1 MIRIGGRVKGVLFV
15 AASVVLSACAQL
27 FMKAGM
33 LDMHGHDII
42 SLWQSGSLQLQLV
55 LPSILWVFAG
65 LGCYAVSML
74 FWMAALT
81 RYELSLAYPMLSLSY
96 VLVYLAAAYWPRLE
110 ESMNPVKS
118 LGIFLIMLGVVLVTR
133 SARKAT

>member
-1 MIRIGGRVKGVLFV
+1 MSRDGGRGRGVLFV
-15 AASVVLSACAQL
+15 AASVLLSACAQL

-33 LDMHGHDII
+33 LDMHGENIF
-42 SLWQSGSLQLQLV
+42 SLWHSNSLQLHAL
-55 LPSILWVFAG
+55 LPTILWVIAG

-96 VLVYLAAAYWPRLE
+96 VLVYLAAAYWPRLD

-133 SARKAT
+133 SARKAA